1 MIISELHLSNFRNYN
16 HLDLT
21 FHTNLNIFVGKN
33 AQGKTNIAESIYFLA
48 LTRSHRTHTD
58 RELIG
63 WEQKEM
69 SVSGTIIKKNTTV
82 PLEITLTPKGRIAKV
97 NHLKENRL
105 ADYIGH
111 LNVIMFAP
119 EDLAII
125 KGAPSVRRRFVD
137 MEIGQIRPVYLYD
150 LMRYNKTL
158 KERNSY
164 LKFDA
169 SKIDPNFL
177 DVLDDQLVKYGEKVM
192 NHRKQFISSLTEISA
207 DLHNHLS
214 HGQEKLNIVYAQN
227 VKTDFADE
235 LKQARQKDQFRAQT
249 SVGPHR
255 DDLQF
260 FINDINVSN
269 FGSQG
274 QQRTT
279 ALSVKLAE
287 IELIHQETGDYPVL
301 LLDDVM
307 SELDNQRQLDLL
319 ALVIGKTQ
327 TFITT
332 TTLDHLQHLPDKMTI
347 FEVTSGMIQTVSSEQ
362 SDTSVDTE

>member
-1 MIISELHLSNFRNYN
+1 MIISELTLKNFRNYKAL
-16 HLDLT
+16 HLEFDP
-21 FHTNLNIFVGKN
+21 NLNIFVGQN
-33 AQGKTNIAESIYFLA
+33 AQGKTNIAESIFFLA

-58 RELIG
+58 RDLLSWDE
-63 WEQKEM
+63 KEM
-69 SVSGTIIKKNTTV
+69 RVSGRIIKKNMTV
-82 PLEITLTPKGRIAKV
+82 PLEVNLTSKGRIAKA

-105 ADYIGH
+105 ADYIGN

-125 KGAPSVRRRFVD
+125 KGAPSIRRRFMD

-150 LMRYNKTL
+150 LMCYNKMF

-164 LKFDA
+164 LKFDPA
-169 SKIDPNFL
+169 KIDADFL
-177 DVLDDQLVKYGEKVM
+177 YVLDEQLVKYV
-192 NHRKQFISSLTEISA
+192 
-207 DLHNHLS
+207 
-214 HGQEKLNIVYAQN
+214 QN
-227 VKTDFADE
+227 VKADFAAE
-235 LKQARQKDQFRAQT
+235 LKLARQKDLFRHQT

-260 FINDINVSN
+260 MVNDIDVSN

-279 ALSVKLAE
+279 ALSIKLAE
-287 IELIHQETGDYPVL
+287 IDLVFQETGEYPVL

-319 ALVIGKTQ
+319 SLVIGKTQ

-332 TTLDHLQHLPDKMTI
+332 TTLDHLQHLPDKL
-347 FEVTSGMIQTVSSEQ
+347 TVFNLRDGEIIK
-362 SDTSVDTE
+362 EN

>member
-1 MIISELHLSNFRNYN
+1 MIISDLSLHHFRNYQELHLE
-16 HLDLT
+16 LDP
-21 FHTNLNIFVGKN
+21 NLNIFVGQN
-33 AQGKTNIAESIYFLA
+33 AQGKTNIAESIFFLA

-58 RELIG
+58 KDLITWG
-63 WEQKEM
+63 EKEM
-69 SVSGTIIKKNTTV
+69 RVSAHVLKKNMSI
-82 PLEITLTPKGRIAKV
+82 PLEVSLTNKGRIAKA

-105 ADYIGH
+105 ADYIGN

-125 KGAPSVRRRFVD
+125 KGAPSIRRRFMD
-137 MEIGQIRPVYLYD
+137 IEIGQIYPVYLHD
-150 LMRYNKTL
+150 LMSYNKTL

-164 LKFDA
+164 LKFD
-169 SKIDPNFL
+169 SNKIDHHFL
-177 DVLDDQLVKYGEKVM
+177 DVLDDQLVSYGTKVM
-192 NHRKQFISSLTEISA
+192 AHRQKFVDNLLTISTK
-207 DLHNHLS
+207 LHDKLS
-214 HGQEKLNIVYAQN
+214 HGKEELVITYAKN
-227 VKTDFADE
+227 VKQDFAE
-235 LKQARQKDQFRAQT
+235 ALKNARQNDLFRKQT

-260 FINDINVSN
+260 LVNDIDIAN

-279 ALSVKLAE
+279 ALSIKLAE
-287 IELIHQETGDYPVL
+287 IDLVFQETGEYPIL

-319 ALVIGKTQ
+319 SLVIGKTQ

-332 TTLDHLQHLPDKMTI
+332 TTLDHLKHLP
-347 FEVTSGMIQTVSSEQ
+347 ENLTVFQ
-362 SDTSVDTE
+362 VNDGLILKQD

>member
-1 MIISELHLSNFRNYN
+1 MIISELSLHHFRNYKA
-16 HLDLT
+16 LDLQLDP
-21 FHTNLNIFVGKN
+21 NLNIFVGQN
-33 AQGKTNIAESIYFLA
+33 AQGKTNIAESIFFLA

-58 RELIG
+58 KDLITWG
-63 WEQKEM
+63 EKEM
-69 SVSGTIIKKNTTV
+69 RVAAQVIKKNMTI
-82 PLEITLTPKGRIAKV
+82 PLEVCLTNKGRIAKV

-105 ADYIGH
+105 ADYIGN

-125 KGAPSVRRRFVD
+125 KGAPSVRRRFMD
-137 MEIGQIRPVYLYD
+137 IEIGQIYPVYLHD
-150 LMRYNKTL
+150 LMSYNRTL

-164 LKFDA
+164 LKFDHN
-169 SKIDPNFL
+169 KIDHNFL
-177 DVLDDQLVKYGEKVM
+177 DVLDDQLVSYGTKVM
-192 NHRKQFISSLTEISA
+192 VHRQKFVDNLLAISRE
-207 DLHNHLS
+207 LHDKLS
-214 HGQEKLNIVYAQN
+214 HGSEKLLITYDKN
-227 VKTDFADE
+227 VKADFAE
-235 LKQARQKDQFRAQT
+235 VLKNARQKDLFRKQT

-260 FINDINVSN
+260 LVNDIDIAN

-279 ALSVKLAE
+279 ALSIKLAE
-287 IELIHQETGDYPVL
+287 IDLVFQETGEYPVL

-319 ALVIGKTQ
+319 SLVIGKTQ

-332 TTLDHLQHLPDKMTI
+332 TTLDHLKYLPDKL
-347 FEVTSGMIQTVSSEQ
+347 TVFQ
-362 SDTSVDTE
+362 VNDGDILKQD

>member
-1 MIISELHLSNFRNYN
+1 MIIKTLELKNFRNYAD
-16 HLDLT
+16 LSLT
-21 FHTNLNIFVGKN
+21 FNPNLNLFIGQN

-48 LTRSHRTHTD
+48 LTRSHRTHSD
-58 RELIG
+58 RELLA
-63 WEQKEM
+63 WDQKEM
-69 SVSGTIIKKNTTV
+69 SVAGTIVKKNATV
-82 PLEITLTPKGRIAKV
+82 PLEVALTSKGRIAKV
-97 NHLKENRL
+97 NHLRENKL
-105 ADYIGH
+105 ADYIGN

-125 KGAPSVRRRFVD
+125 KGAPSVRRRFID

-164 LKFDA
+164 LKFDKA
-169 SKIDPNFL
+169 KIDENFL
-177 DVLDDQLVKYGEKVM
+177 SVLDDQLVEYGQKVIS
-192 NHRKQFISSLTEISA
+192 HRQSFTESLNAISSE
-207 DLHNHLS
+207 LHDTLS
-214 HGQEKLNIVYAQN
+214 HGKEKLQIIYAQN
-227 VKTDFADE
+227 VKADFASE
-235 LKQARQKDQFRAQT
+235 LKAARQKDLFRAQT

-260 FINDINVSN
+260 LVNDIDVSN

-287 IELIHQETGDYPVL
+287 IDLIFKETGDYPVL

-319 ALVIGKTQ
+319 KLVIGKTQ

-332 TTLDHLQHLPDKMTI
+332 TTLDHLKNLPEKMTI
-347 FEVTSGMIQTVSSEQ
+347 FTVENGKI
-362 SDTSVDTE
+362 TENATKNDA

>member
-1 MIISELHLSNFRNYN
+1 MIISELTLKNFRNYKAL
-16 HLDLT
+16 HLEFDP
-21 FHTNLNIFVGKN
+21 NLNIFVGQN
-33 AQGKTNIAESIYFLA
+33 AQGKTNIAESIFFLA

-58 RELIG
+58 RDLLSWDE
-63 WEQKEM
+63 KEM
-69 SVSGTIIKKNTTV
+69 RVSGRIIKKNMTG
-82 PLEITLTPKGRIAKV
+82 PLEVSLTSKGRIAKA

-105 ADYIGH
+105 ADYIGN

-125 KGAPSVRRRFVD
+125 KGAPSIRRRFMD

-164 LKFDA
+164 LKFDPT
-169 SKIDPNFL
+169 KIDTDFL
-177 DVLDDQLVKYGEKVM
+177 DVLDEQLVTYGHKVID
-192 NHRKQFISSLTEISA
+192 HRRRFVESLMTIST
-207 DLHNHLS
+207 DLHDKLS
-214 HGQEKLNIVYAQN
+214 HGKEKLVVRYVQS
-227 VKTDFADE
+227 VKTDFAAE
-235 LKQARQKDQFRAQT
+235 LKLARQKDLFRHQT

-260 FINDINVSN
+260 MVNEIDVSN

-279 ALSVKLAE
+279 ALSIKLAE
-287 IELIHQETGDYPVL
+287 IDLVFQETGEYPVL

-319 ALVIGKTQ
+319 SLVIGKTQ

-332 TTLDHLQHLPDKMTI
+332 TTLDHLQHLPDKL
-347 FEVTSGMIQTVSSEQ
+347 TVFKVNDGEIIK
-362 SDTSVDTE
+362 EN

>member
-1 MIISELHLSNFRNYN
+1 MIISELHLNNFRNYD

-21 FHTNLNIFVGKN
+21 FHPNLNLFVGQN

-48 LTRSHRTHTD
+48 LTRSHRTHAD
-58 RELIG
+58 RELIA
-63 WEQKEM
+63 WHQKEM
-69 SVSGTIIKKNTTV
+69 SVSGTILKKNTTV
-82 PLEITLTPKGRIAKV
+82 PLDITLTPKGRIAKV

-125 KGAPSVRRRFVD
+125 KGAPSVRRRFID

-169 SKIDPNFL
+169 AKIDANFL
-177 DVLDDQLVKYGEKVM
+177 DVLDDQLVEYGEKVM
-192 NHRKQFISSLTEISA
+192 SHRRQFITSLTAISA
-207 DLHNHLS
+207 DLHDHLS
-214 HGQEKLNIVYAQN
+214 HGQEHLSIVYAQN
-227 VKTDFADE
+227 VKTDFAAE

-260 FINDINVSN
+260 LINDINVSN

-287 IELIHQETGDYPVL
+287 IELIYQETGDYPVL

-319 ALVIGKTQ
+319 SLVIGKTQ

-332 TTLDHLQHLPDKMTI
+332 TTLDHLQHLPDKMTV
-347 FEVTSGMIQTVSSEQ
+347 FEVTAGTIHEAVSTPSQAPLASE
-362 SDTSVDTE
+362 

>member
-1 MIISELHLSNFRNYN
+1 MIISDLSLHHFRNYQELHLD
-16 HLDLT
+16 LDP
-21 FHTNLNIFVGKN
+21 NLNIFVGQN
-33 AQGKTNIAESIYFLA
+33 AQGKTNIAESIFFLA

-58 RELIG
+58 KDLITWG
-63 WEQKEM
+63 EKEM
-69 SVSGTIIKKNTTV
+69 RVSAHVLKKNMTI
-82 PLEITLTPKGRIAKV
+82 PLEVSLTTKGRIAKA

-105 ADYIGH
+105 ADYIGN

-125 KGAPSVRRRFVD
+125 KGAPSIRRRFMD
-137 MEIGQIRPVYLYD
+137 IEIGQIYPVYLHD
-150 LMRYNKTL
+150 LMSYNKTL

-164 LKFDA
+164 LKFDLH
-169 SKIDPNFL
+169 KIDLHFL
-177 DVLDDQLVKYGEKVM
+177 DVLDDQLVSYGTKVM
-192 NHRKQFISSLTEISA
+192 AHRQKFVDNLLTISTK
-207 DLHNHLS
+207 LHDKLS
-214 HGQEKLNIVYAQN
+214 HGKEKLIITYAQN
-227 VKTDFADE
+227 VKQDFAKA
-235 LKQARQKDQFRAQT
+235 LKDARQNDLFRKQT

-260 FINDINVSN
+260 VVNDIDIAN

-279 ALSVKLAE
+279 ALSIKLAE
-287 IELIHQETGDYPVL
+287 IDLVFQETGEYPIL

-319 ALVIGKTQ
+319 SLVIGKTQ

-332 TTLDHLQHLPDKMTI
+332 TTLDHLKHLP
-347 FEVTSGMIQTVSSEQ
+347 ENLTVFQ
-362 SDTSVDTE
+362 VSDGEILKQD

>member
-1 MIISELHLSNFRNYN
+1 MMISELHLKNFRNYAA
-16 HLDLT
+16 LDLN
-21 FHTNLNIFVGKN
+21 FHPNLNLFVGQN

-58 RELIG
+58 RDLIAWG
-63 WEQKEM
+63 ENHL
-69 SVSGTIIKKNTTV
+69 SVSGTVVKKHTTI
-82 PLEITLTPKGRIAKV
+82 PLDVALTAKGRVAKV

-105 ADYIGH
+105 ADYIGN

-119 EDLAII
+119 EDLSII
-125 KGAPSVRRRFVD
+125 KGAPSVRRRFLD

-150 LMRYNKTL
+150 LMQYNKTL
-158 KERNSY
+158 KERNAY
-164 LKFDA
+164 LKFD
-169 SKIDPNFL
+169 STKFDPNFL
-177 DVLDDQLVKYGEKVM
+177 DVLDEQLVTFGEKVM
-192 NHRKQFISSLTEISA
+192 NHRQNFIDSLGVIAAT
-207 DLHNHLS
+207 LHDQLS
-214 HGQEKLNIVYAQN
+214 HGKEKLSINYARH
-227 VKTDFADE
+227 VKHDFASE
-235 LKQARQKDQFRAQT
+235 LKIARQKDRLRAQT

-260 FINDINVSN
+260 VINEINVST

-287 IELIHQETGDYPVL
+287 IELVYQETGDYPIL

-332 TTLDHLQHLPDKMTI
+332 TTLDHLQNLPEKLAI
-347 FEVTSGMIQTVSSEQ
+347 FKVEKGQVTKQMSENDDRI
-362 SDTSVDTE
+362 SDL

>member
-1 MIISELHLSNFRNYN
+1 MIISELHLKNFRNYQT
-16 HLDLT
+16 LDLAL
-21 FHTNLNIFVGKN
+21 HPKLNLFVGQN
-33 AQGKTNIAESIYFLA
+33 AHGKTNIAESIYFLA

-58 RELIG
+58 RDLITWG
-63 WEQKEM
+63 QKEL
-69 SVSGTIIKKNTTV
+69 SVSARLVKRDATV
-82 PLEITLTPKGRIAKV
+82 PLSVSLTNKGRVAKV

-105 ADYIGH
+105 ADYIGT

-125 KGAPSVRRRFVD
+125 KGAPSVRRRFMD
-137 MEIGQIRPVYLYD
+137 MEIGQIRPLYLYD
-150 LMRYNKTL
+150 LMRYTKTL

-164 LKFDA
+164 LKFEPTKLDTA
-169 SKIDPNFL
+169 FL
-177 DVLDDQLVKYGEKVM
+177 DVLDEQLVNYGEKVM
-192 NHRKQFISSLTEISA
+192 AHRRHFITSLTDISA
-207 DLHNHLS
+207 NLHDKLS
-214 HGQEKLNIVYAQN
+214 HGTEKLAIIYAQN
-227 VKTDFADE
+227 VKADFAAE
-235 LKQARQKDQFRAQT
+235 LKQARQKDLFRAQT

-260 FINDINVSN
+260 LVNDIDVAN

-287 IELIHQETGDYPVL
+287 IELIFQETGDYPIL

-319 ALVIGKTQ
+319 SLVIGKAQ
-327 TFITT
+327 TFLTT
-332 TTLDHLQHLPDKMTI
+332 TTLDHLPHLPEQLAI
-347 FEVTSGMIQTVSSEQ
+347 FDVRDGHIEQ
-362 SDTSVDTE
+362 VPVNTD

>member
-1 MIISELHLSNFRNYN
+1 MIISELHLKNFRNYET
-16 HLDLT
+16 LDLA
-21 FHTNLNIFVGKN
+21 FHPNLNLFVGQN

-58 RELIG
+58 RDLITWG
-63 WEQKEM
+63 ENHL
-69 SVSGTIIKKNTTV
+69 SVSGTVLKKNATV
-82 PLEITLTPKGRIAKV
+82 PLDISLTAKGRVAKV

-105 ADYIGH
+105 ADYIGT

-119 EDLAII
+119 EDLTII
-125 KGAPSVRRRFVD
+125 KGAPSVRRRFLD

-150 LMRYNKTL
+150 LMRYNKIL

-164 LKFDA
+164 LKFEA
-169 SKIDPNFL
+169 SKFDANFL
-177 DVLDDQLVKYGEKVM
+177 DVLDDQLVSYGEKVM
-192 NHRKQFISSLTEISA
+192 AHRQQFIATLTEISA
-207 DLHNHLS
+207 DLHDQLS
-214 HGQEKLNIVYAQN
+214 HGKEKLALNYAKN
-227 VKTDFADE
+227 VKSDFAAE
-235 LKQARQKDQFRAQT
+235 LKAARQKDRLRAQT

-260 FINDINVSN
+260 FINDTNVST

-279 ALSVKLAE
+279 ALSIKLAE
-287 IELIHQETGDYPVL
+287 IELIFRETGDYPIL

-332 TTLDHLQHLPDKMTI
+332 TTLDHLQHLPEKMTV
-347 FEVTSGMIQTVSSEQ
+347 FTVDKGHVHQADAPE
-362 SDTSVDTE
+362 

>member
-1 MIISELHLSNFRNYN
+1 MIISELTLKNFRNYKAL
-16 HLDLT
+16 HLEFDP
-21 FHTNLNIFVGKN
+21 NLNIFVGQN
-33 AQGKTNIAESIYFLA
+33 AQGKTNIAESIFFLA
-48 LTRSHRTHTD
+48 LTRRHRTHTD
-58 RELIG
+58 RDLLSWDE
-63 WEQKEM
+63 KEM
-69 SVSGTIIKKNTTV
+69 RVSGRIIKKNMTV
-82 PLEITLTPKGRIAKV
+82 PLEVSLTSKGRIAKA

-105 ADYIGH
+105 ADYIGN

-125 KGAPSVRRRFVD
+125 KGAPSIRRRFMD

-164 LKFDA
+164 LKFDPA
-169 SKIDPNFL
+169 KIDADFL
-177 DVLDDQLVKYGEKVM
+177 DVLDEQLVTYGHKVID
-192 NHRKQFISSLTEISA
+192 HRSRFVESLMTISTV
-207 DLHNHLS
+207 LHDKLS
-214 HGQEKLNIVYAQN
+214 HGKEKLVVKYVQN
-227 VKTDFADE
+227 VKADFAAE
-235 LKQARQKDQFRAQT
+235 LKLARQKDLFRHQT

-260 FINDINVSN
+260 MVNDIDVSN

-279 ALSVKLAE
+279 ALSIKLAE
-287 IELIHQETGDYPVL
+287 IDLVFQETGEYPVL

-319 ALVIGKTQ
+319 SLVIGKTQ

-332 TTLDHLQHLPDKMTI
+332 TTLDHLQHLPDKL
-347 FEVTSGMIQTVSSEQ
+347 TVFKV
-362 SDTSVDTE
+362 SDGEIIKEN